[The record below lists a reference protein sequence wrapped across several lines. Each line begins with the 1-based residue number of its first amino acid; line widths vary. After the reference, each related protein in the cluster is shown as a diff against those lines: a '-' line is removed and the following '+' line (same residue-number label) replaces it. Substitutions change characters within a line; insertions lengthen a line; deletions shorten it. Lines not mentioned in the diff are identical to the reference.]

1 MNNFLNKA
9 NRLLLTQQRSIFTS
23 AFILALMILIARF
36 FGFVRYRVFANFFT
50 KEELDI
56 FFASFRVPD
65 LIFELLMT
73 GAFTSCF
80 IPLYLK
86 YRNNQND
93 LSKNIS
99 SIINFMILSMFVL
112 ISLLFIFSPLLIS
125 VITPGF
131 NKSQVSVVIF
141 YTRILL
147 VSQLPFL
154 ILGNILISIGQAER
168 FFIMT
173 SIAPIIYNLLTIV
186 FVILFA
192 RTLRLDA
199 PVFGVVIGSLF
210 FFLSQW
216 WVIFKTNYRYQLI
229 LQKTEGLRE
238 FIKISIPR
246 ILTVLIS
253 QIDAT
258 IDLSLSTLLGMGN
271 YTIFYLAQHLQ
282 LLPVSVIGIS
292 FGQAAL
298 PYLSE
303 MVVNK
308 KYKELSENLSQS
320 VLNIIYLVLPI
331 SLIFIFART
340 PLVRLFFGGQ
350 KFDWSATV
358 QTAITLS
365 FFAISIP
372 FHSLYY
378 LIVRAF
384 YSFLDTKTPF
394 IFSALGVLLN
404 TLISLI
410 FIIGFH
416 LPVWSLAVSFS
427 LTIILNTSILFLIL
441 LKKVGVFKFKY
452 FLNELLKIGITALF
466 CSFSSFLVLKLFD
479 KLILDTTRTINIFF
493 LLGTVSVFFLTQ
505 YFLLSYFLNI
515 KEIYL
520 LIKLINKI
528 KDVPKKI
535 FEAYLNYE

>member
-36 FGFVRYRVFANFFT
+36 FGFIRYRVFANFFT

-238 FIKISIPR
+238 FIKISVPR

-452 FLNELLKIGITALF
+452 FIKELSKIGVTALL
-466 CSFSSFLVLKLFD
+466 CSLSSFLVLKLFD
-479 KLILDTTRTINIFF
+479 KLILDTTRTINIF
-493 LLGTVSVFFLTQ
+493 LLLATVSVFFLIQ
-505 YFLLSYFLNI
+505 YLLWSYFLNI
-515 KEIYL
+515 KEIYI

-528 KDVPKKI
+528 KGVPKKI
-535 FEAYLNYE
+535 FEVYLNYE

>member
-1 MNNFLNKA
+1 MNNFLNRT
-9 NRLLLTQQRSIFTS
+9 NRLFLTQQRSIFTS

-36 FGFVRYRVFANFFT
+36 FGFIRYRVFANFFT

-246 ILTVLIS
+246 ILTVFIS

-282 LLPVSVIGIS
+282 LLPVSVVGIS

-358 QTAITLS
+358 ETAITLS

-394 IFSALGVLLN
+394 IFSVSGVLLN
-404 TLISLI
+404 TFISLI

-427 LTIILNTSILFLIL
+427 LTIILNTTILFLIL
-441 LKKVGVFKFKY
+441 TKKVGVFKFKY

-505 YFLLSYFLNI
+505 YLLLSYFLNI
-515 KEIYL
+515 KEIYIM
-520 LIKLINKI
+520 IKLINKI
-528 KDVPKKI
+528 KGVPKKI
-535 FEAYLNYE
+535 FEVYLNYE

>member
-1 MNNFLNKA
+1 MNNFLNRTNK
-9 NRLLLTQQRSIFTS
+9 LFLSQQRSIFTS

-56 FFASFRVPD
+56 FFASFRFPD

-80 IPLYLK
+80 IPIYVK
-86 YRNNQND
+86 YSNDQNK
-93 LSKNIS
+93 LNKNIS
-99 SIINFMILSMFVL
+99 SIINFIILLVFAL

-125 VITPGF
+125 IIMPGF
-131 NKSQVSVVIF
+131 NKSRVSEVIF

-154 ILGNILISIGQAER
+154 ILGNILISIGQANR

-173 SIAPIIYNLLTIV
+173 SAAPIIYNLLTIV

-192 RTLRLDA
+192 RTLSLDA
-199 PVFGVVIGSLF
+199 PVFGVIFGSLF
-210 FFLSQW
+210 FFLSQL

-229 LQKTEGLRE
+229 LQKTEGLKE

-253 QIDAT
+253 QVDAT

-271 YTIFYLAQHLQ
+271 YTIFYFAQHLQ
-282 LLPVSVIGIS
+282 LLPVSVVGIS

-303 MVVNK
+303 MVANK

-320 VLNIIYLVLPI
+320 ILNIIYLVLPM

-340 PLVRLFFGGQ
+340 PLVRLFFGGE

-358 QTAITLS
+358 QTAIALS

-372 FHSLYY
+372 FHSVYY

-384 YSFLDTKTPF
+384 YSFMDTKTPF
-394 IFSALGVLLN
+394 IFSALSVLLN
-404 TLISLI
+404 TIISLI
-410 FIIGFH
+410 FIVGFH
-416 LPVWSLAVSFS
+416 FPVWSLAISFS
-427 LTIILNTSILFLIL
+427 LTIILNTCILFLIL
-441 LKKVGVFKFKY
+441 VKKVGIFKFKY
-452 FLNELLKIGITALF
+452 FIKELIKIGFTGLF
-466 CSFSSFLVLKLFD
+466 CSFSSFLVLKLLD
-479 KLILDTTRTINIFF
+479 KLILDTTRTISIFF
-493 LLGTVSVFFLTQ
+493 LLGTVSIFFLIQ
-505 YFLLSYFLNI
+505 YLLLSYFLNI
-515 KEIYL
+515 REIYIL
-520 LIKLINKI
+520 VKLINKI
-528 KDVPKKI
+528 KNIHKRI
-535 FEAYLNYE
+535 FEGYLHYE

>member
-1 MNNFLNKA
+1 MNNFFNRTNK
-9 NRLLLTQQRSIFTS
+9 LFLSQQKSIFTS

-36 FGFVRYRVFANFFT
+36 FGFLRYRVFANFFT
-50 KEELDI
+50 KEQLDI
-56 FFASFRVPD
+56 FFASFRFPD

-80 IPLYLK
+80 IPIYLK
-86 YRNNQND
+86 YSNDQNE

-99 SIINFMILSMFVL
+99 SIINFMILLMFVL
-112 ISLLFIFSPLLIS
+112 ISFLFIFSPLLIG
-125 VITPGF
+125 VIMPGF
-131 NKSQVSVVIF
+131 NKSQVSEVIF

-154 ILGNILISIGQAER
+154 ILGNILISIGQANR

-173 SIAPIIYNLLTIV
+173 SVAPIIYNLLTVV

-199 PVFGVVIGSLF
+199 PVFGVVLGSLF
-210 FFLSQW
+210 FFLSQL
-216 WVIFKTNYRYQLI
+216 WVIFKTNYHYQLI
-229 LQKTEGLRE
+229 LQKTEGLKE

-246 ILTVLIS
+246 ILTVFIS
-253 QIDAT
+253 QIDVT
-258 IDLSLSTLLGMGN
+258 IDLSLSTLLGIGN

-282 LLPVSVIGIS
+282 LLPVSVVGLS

-308 KYKELSENLSQS
+308 KYKELSENLAQS

-340 PLVRLFFGGQ
+340 PLIRLFFGGQ

-372 FHSLYY
+372 FHSIYY

-394 IFSALGVLLN
+394 IFSSLAILLN
-404 TLISLI
+404 TLLSLI
-410 FIIGFH
+410 FVIGFRF
-416 LPVWSLAVSFS
+416 PVWSLAISFS
-427 LTIILNTSILFLIL
+427 FTIILNTSILFLIL
-441 LKKVGVFKFKY
+441 TKKVGIFKFKY
-452 FLNELLKIGITALF
+452 FISELLKIGATGLF
-466 CSFSSFLVLKLFD
+466 CSFSSFLLLKLFD